1 MTELSPMAQASYAV
15 LAVFSLLL
23 LIPFRSQPPPPR
35 PPAEVEARSV
45 LEPEPEETAVAGE
58 ARPLGIKLPWWRSLL
73 TVDFLLLWFTNTMV
87 SDSGLPSSLP
97 PRASSRLPA
106 PPAPPIP
113 HPSSRW
119 P

>member
-58 ARPLGIKLPWWRSLL
+58 ALGIKLPWWRSLL